1 MDFLF
6 NKSLDKYE
14 ELKYNNRMKNTN
26 EDNDDFD
33 FSWAENFSKR
43 MTKFGEKMAK
53 FGEKMADMGGNTVFN
68 NIGNIDEPVIQGN
81 HVVGDI
87 VYGNSVVTMN
97 GKTIIKKN
105 GKKIVID
112 KDGNVTIDGKKT
124 VPLEESCYNKTAS
137 GCYTKTAA
145 DCNAEKTT
153 VKVPSDAKV
162 HKDLE
167 SDMEVISRGELKRVI
182 YENNVKIEKIYWY
195 IGLACVMSC
204 SLAILISFLICK

>member
-1 MDFLF
+1 
-6 NKSLDKYE
+6 
-14 ELKYNNRMKNTN
+14 MKNTD
-26 EDNDDFD
+26 EDDDLD
-33 FSWAENFSKR
+33 FSWADEFAER
-43 MTKFGEKMAK
+43 MAKFGEKIAN
-53 FGEKMADMGGNTVFN
+53 FGEKMADMGNNTVFN

-112 KDGNVTIDGKKT
+112 KDGSVTIDGKKT
-124 VPLEESCYNKTAS
+124 VPLDENCYNKTASSCYNKTA
-137 GCYTKTAA
+137 AE
-145 DCNAEKTT
+145 CNADMTN
-153 VKVPSDAKV
+153 VKFPSGAMV

-182 YENNVKIEKIYWY
+182 HENNIKFENIYWY
-195 IGLACVMSC
+195 IGLASVMSC
-204 SLAILISFLICK
+204 SLAILISCLICK

>member
-1 MDFLF
+1 
-6 NKSLDKYE
+6 
-14 ELKYNNRMKNTN
+14 MKNTN
-26 EDNDDFD
+26 EDDDFD

-43 MTKFGEKMAK
+43 MTKFGEKMSK
-53 FGEKMADMGGNTVFN
+53 LGEKMADMGSNTVFN
-68 NIGNIDEPVIQGN
+68 NIGNFDEPVIQGN

-112 KDGNVTIDGKKT
+112 KDGSITIDGKKTVTLDKDGNITIDGKKT
-124 VPLEESCYNKTAS
+124 VPLDESCYNKTA
-137 GCYTKTAA
+137 AE
-145 DCNAEKTT
+145 CNAD
-153 VKVPSDAKV
+153 KVTLKLPSDAKV

-182 YENNVKIEKIYWY
+182 YENNTKFENIYWY
-195 IGLACVMSC
+195 IGLAFVMSC
-204 SLAILISFLICK
+204 SLAILISCLICK

>member
-1 MDFLF
+1 
-6 NKSLDKYE
+6 
-14 ELKYNNRMKNTN
+14 MKNTV
-26 EDNDDFD
+26 DDDDFD

-68 NIGNIDEPVIQGN
+68 NIGNIDEPIIQGN

-87 VYGNSVVTMN
+87 VFGNSVVTMN

-112 KDGNVTIDGKKT
+112 KDGNVTINGKKT
-124 VPLEESCYNKTAS
+124 APLDDRCHNKTA
-137 GCYTKTAA
+137 AE
-145 DCNAEKTT
+145 CNADKVT
-153 VKVPSDAKV
+153 VKVPADAMV

-182 YENNVKIEKIYWY
+182 YENNVKFEKIYWH
-195 IGLACVMSC
+195 IAFACVMSC
-204 SLAILISFLICK
+204 SLAILISSLICN

>member
-1 MDFLF
+1 
-6 NKSLDKYE
+6 
-14 ELKYNNRMKNTN
+14 MKNTD
-26 EDNDDFD
+26 EDDDFD

-81 HVVGDI
+81 HVMGDI
-87 VYGNSVVTMN
+87 VYGNSVVTVN
-97 GKTIIKKN
+97 GKTLIKKN

-112 KDGNVTIDGKKT
+112 KDGNVTINGKKT
-124 VPLEESCYNKTAS
+124 VPLEESCY
-137 GCYTKTAA
+137 TKTAA
-145 DCNAEKTT
+145 ECNADKVT
-153 VKVPSDAKV
+153 VELPADTMV

-182 YENNVKIEKIYWY
+182 YENNVKIEKIYWH
-195 IGLACVMSC
+195 IGFACVMSC
-204 SLAILISFLICK
+204 SLAILISSLICK

>member
-1 MDFLF
+1 
-6 NKSLDKYE
+6 
-14 ELKYNNRMKNTN
+14 MKNTN
-26 EDNDDFD
+26 EDDDFD

-43 MTKFGEKMAK
+43 MTKFGEKMSK
-53 FGEKMADMGGNTVFN
+53 LGDKMANMGSNTVFN

-87 VYGNSVVTMN
+87 VYGNSVVTVN
-97 GKTIIKKN
+97 GKTTIKKN

-112 KDGNVTIDGKKT
+112 KNGNVTIDGKKAVT
-124 VPLEESCYNKTAS
+124 YNDCYNKTA
-137 GCYTKTAA
+137 AE
-145 DCNAEKTT
+145 CNADMTN
-153 VKVPSDAKV
+153 VKFPADAKV

-182 YENNVKIEKIYWY
+182 YENNDKIEKIYWH
-195 IGLACVMSC
+195 IGFACVMSC

>member
-1 MDFLF
+1 
-6 NKSLDKYE
+6 
-14 ELKYNNRMKNTN
+14 MKNTN
-26 EDNDDFD
+26 EDDDDFD
-33 FSWAENFSKR
+33 FSWAENFSKK
-43 MTKFGEKMAK
+43 MTKFGEKMSK
-53 FGEKMADMGGNTVFN
+53 LGEKMADMGSNTIFN
-68 NIGNIDEPVIQGN
+68 NFGDIDEPIIQGN

-112 KDGNVTIDGKKT
+112 KDGNVTINGKKT
-124 VPLEESCYNKTAS
+124 TPIDESCYNETAS
-137 GCYTKTAA
+137 SCYTKTAA
-145 DCNAEKTT
+145 ECNADKVT
-153 VKVPSDAKV
+153 VKVPSDAMV

-182 YENNVKIEKIYWY
+182 YENNVKFEKIYWY

-204 SLAILISFLICK
+204 SLAILISSLICK

>member
-1 MDFLF
+1 
-6 NKSLDKYE
+6 
-14 ELKYNNRMKNTN
+14 MKNTN
-26 EDNDDFD
+26 EDDDD
-33 FSWAENFSKR
+33 FSWTENFSKK

-53 FGEKMADMGGNTVFN
+53 LGEKMADMGSNTVFN

-87 VYGNSVVTMN
+87 ICGSSVVTVN
-97 GKTIIKKN
+97 GKTLIKKN

-112 KDGNVTIDGKKT
+112 KDGNVTINGKKT
-124 VPLEESCYNKTAS
+124 APLDDRCHNKTA
-137 GCYTKTAA
+137 AE
-145 DCNAEKTT
+145 CNADKFTL
-153 VKVPSDAKV
+153 KLPADAMV

-182 YENNVKIEKIYWY
+182 YENNTKFENIYWY

-204 SLAILISFLICK
+204 SLAILISCLICK

>member
-1 MDFLF
+1 
-6 NKSLDKYE
+6 
-14 ELKYNNRMKNTN
+14 MKNTN
-26 EDNDDFD
+26 EDDDDFD

-43 MTKFGEKMAK
+43 MTKFGEKMSK
-53 FGEKMADMGGNTVFN
+53 LGEKMADMGDNTIFN
-68 NIGNIDEPVIQGN
+68 NMGNIDEPVIQGN

-112 KDGNVTIDGKKT
+112 KDGNVTIDGKQMVEMCDK
-124 VPLEESCYNKTAS
+124 PYNP
-137 GCYTKTAA
+137 YNYTAA
-145 DCNAEKTT
+145 ECNADMTN
-153 VKVPSDAKV
+153 VKFPSDAKV

-182 YENNVKIEKIYWY
+182 YENNVKIEKLYWH
-195 IGLACVMSC
+195 IGFACVMAC
-204 SLAILISFLICK
+204 SLAILISSLICK

>member
-1 MDFLF
+1 
-6 NKSLDKYE
+6 
-14 ELKYNNRMKNTN
+14 MKNTN
-26 EDNDDFD
+26 EDDDDFD

-53 FGEKMADMGGNTVFN
+53 FGEKMADMGSNTVFN
-68 NIGNIDEPVIQGN
+68 NIGNIDEPIIQGN

-112 KDGNVTIDGKKT
+112 KDGNVTINGKKT
-124 VPLEESCYNKTAS
+124 VPFEDSCYNKTAS
-137 GCYTKTAA
+137 SCYTKTA
-145 DCNAEKTT
+145 DECNADKVT
-153 VKVPSDAKV
+153 VKVPADAMV

-182 YENNVKIEKIYWY
+182 YENNTKIEKIYWY

-204 SLAILISFLICK
+204 SLAILISSLICK

>member
-1 MDFLF
+1 
-6 NKSLDKYE
+6 
-14 ELKYNNRMKNTN
+14 MKNTN
-26 EDNDDFD
+26 EDDDFD
-33 FSWAENFSKR
+33 FAWAENFSKR
-43 MTKFGEKMAK
+43 MTKFGEKMA
-53 FGEKMADMGGNTVFN
+53 DMGSNTIFN

-112 KDGNVTIDGKKT
+112 KDGNVTVNGKKAVT
-124 VPLEESCYNKTAS
+124 LDESCYNKTAS
-137 GCYTKTAA
+137 SCYTKTAA
-145 DCNAEKTT
+145 ECNAEKTT
-153 VKVPSDAKV
+153 VKFPSDAKV

-167 SDMEVISRGELKRVI
+167 SDMEVISRGELNRVI
-182 YENNVKIEKIYWY
+182 HENSIKFEKIYWY

-204 SLAILISFLICK
+204 SLAILISSLICK